1 VRRPA
6 LPLLGSAGL
15 RAFADPPW
23 TGPGYSLGAIQVTL
37 VRQEIETSSLVFGTD
52 LSLVELDAEAR
63 AQAVTNT

>member
-1 VRRPA
+1 
-6 LPLLGSAGL
+6 
-15 RAFADPPW
+15 
-23 TGPGYSLGAIQVTL
+23 VTL